1 MYQFNIYYLRF
12 FTTIISILCFFNILY
27 SYYFNLYLNI
37 DAYFYTF
44 LISLIPLLSFL
55 IKSSDV
61 KKVSIYYKIQTVI
74 LGYFTL
80 PVIIALPYYLSI
92 YNISFIDA
100 YFESISGFTSTGFTI
115 FENIKHLDESIIIWR
130 SSSQWIGGL
139 YFLFSILLLIDI
151 FDDNLKK
158 TITNFLSFN
167 SSEIFKQFSKILI
180 FYILLTL
187 IIFFIYNIFEFR
199 SFISLNLALSVISSG
214 GFLPTNNLSSILN
227 NELKINLFSLTL
239 LISFFGLFFLY
250 NIFLIKNK
258 GLKSIQEDLYLL
270 FYLLFVYSIFFIFS
284 DKNIDFNYL
293 FLAISS
299 SVSNVGISLE
309 KTPQKFAF
317 IFLLL
322 IIVGGS
328 FFSTSSGLRFVK
340 IYSLIKFSINEL
352 ISHSKPKNIFLNK
365 LAFSDKNM
373 NLDDFYK
380 YFLTIIIF
388 IISLIILSSILSIM
402 GLSIDEAFKLSI
414 LTLMNTVNST
424 MTGLPNFN
432 FQEINH
438 ISKYSLILFMIIGR
452 VELIT
457 ILILCKKFFFK
468 N

>member
-44 LISLIPLLSFL
+44 LISLIPLLSFF
-55 IKSSDV
+55 IKLYNV

-80 PVIIALPYYLSI
+80 PMIIALPYYLSI
-92 YNISFIDA
+92 YNITFIDA

-187 IIFFIYNIFEFR
+187 IIFLIYNIFEFR

-239 LISFFGLFFLY
+239 LISFFGLFFIY
-250 NIFLIKNK
+250 NVFLIKNK

-284 DKNIDFNYL
+284 DKSIDFNYL

>member
-1 MYQFNIYYLRF
+1 MFQFNIYYLRF

-37 DAYFYTF
+37 DAYFYTL

-55 IKSSDV
+55 FKFSDF
-61 KKVSIYYKIQTVI
+61 KKVSIYFKIQTVI
-74 LGYFTL
+74 LGYFIL
-80 PVIIALPYYLSI
+80 PIIIALPYYLSI
-92 YNISFIDA
+92 YNIPFIDS

-115 FENIKHLDESIIIWR
+115 FENIKHLDESIVIWR
-130 SSSQWIGGL
+130 STSQWIGGL

-167 SSEIFKQFSKILI
+167 SSEIFKQFFKILV
-180 FYILLTL
+180 FYIFLTL
-187 IIFFIYNIFEFR
+187 IIFIILNIFEFR

-227 NELKINLFSLTL
+227 TELKINLFSITL

-250 NIFLIKNK
+250 NIFLIKKK

-270 FYLLFVYSIFFIFS
+270 FYLFFVYSIFFIFS
-284 DKNIDFNYL
+284 DKSIDFNYL

-309 KTPQKFAF
+309 KTPQNFTF

-388 IISLIILSSILSIM
+388 IISLIVLSSILSIS
-402 GLSIDEAFKLSI
+402 GLSIDKAFKLSI
-414 LTLMNTVNST
+414 LTIMNTVNST

-432 FQEINH
+432 FQEINY
-438 ISKYSLILFMIIGR
+438 IPKYSLILFMIIGR

>member
-92 YNISFIDA
+92 YNITFIDA

>member
-92 YNISFIDA
+92 YNITFIDA

-187 IIFFIYNIFEFR
+187 IIFLIYNIFDFR

-388 IISLIILSSILSIM
+388 VISLIILSSILSIM

>member
-167 SSEIFKQFSKILI
+167 SSEIFKQFSKILV

-187 IIFFIYNIFEFR
+187 IIFLIYNIFEFR

-250 NIFLIKNK
+250 NVFLIKNK

>member
-250 NIFLIKNK
+250 NVFLIKNK

-452 VELIT
+452 IELLT
-457 ILILCKKFFFK
+457 ILLLIKKFLFK
-468 N
+468 S

>member
-250 NIFLIKNK
+250 NVFLIKNK

-457 ILILCKKFFFK
+457 MLILCKKFFFK

>member
-1 MYQFNIYYLRF
+1 MYQFNIFYLRF
-12 FTTIISILCFFNILY
+12 FTTIISVLSFFNILY
-27 SYYFNLYLNI
+27 SYYFNLYLNL
-37 DAYFYTF
+37 DAYFYTL

-55 IKSSDV
+55 IKFRDL

-74 LGYFTL
+74 LGYFLL
-80 PVIIALPYYLSI
+80 PVIISLPYYLSI
-92 YNISFIDA
+92 YNITFIDA

-187 IIFFIYNIFEFR
+187 MIFLIFNFFEFR
-199 SFISLNLALSVISSG
+199 SFTSLNLALSVISSG

-227 NELKINLFSLTL
+227 TELKINLFSLTL
-239 LISFFGLFFLY
+239 LISFFGLFFIY
-250 NIFLIKNK
+250 NVFLIKNK

-284 DKNIDFNYL
+284 EKSIDFNYL

-388 IISLIILSSILSIM
+388 IISLIILSSILSIT

>member
-55 IKSSDV
+55 IKSFDV

-250 NIFLIKNK
+250 NVFLIKNK

>member
-12 FTTIISILCFFNILY
+12 FTTIISVLCFFNILY

-37 DAYFYTF
+37 DAYFYTL
-44 LISLIPLLSFL
+44 LICLIPLLSFL

-80 PVIIALPYYLSI
+80 PALIALPYYLSI
-92 YNISFIDA
+92 YNITFIDA
-100 YFESISGFTSTGFTI
+100 YFESISGFTSTGFTT

-187 IIFFIYNIFEFR
+187 IIFFIYNIFDFR

-227 NELKINLFSLTL
+227 TELKINLFSLTL
-239 LISFFGLFFLY
+239 LISFFGLFFIY
-250 NIFLIKNK
+250 NVFLIKNK

-270 FYLLFVYSIFFIFS
+270 FYLLFIYSIFFIFS

-365 LAFSDKNM
+365 LAFSEKNM
-373 NLDDFYK
+373 NLNDFYK

-402 GLSIDEAFKLSI
+402 GLSIDKAFKLSI

>member
-92 YNISFIDA
+92 YNITFIDA

-250 NIFLIKNK
+250 NVFLIKNK

-309 KTPQKFAF
+309 RTPQKFAF

-438 ISKYSLILFMIIGR
+438 ISKYSLIFFMIIGR

>member
-250 NIFLIKNK
+250 NVFLIKNK

-388 IISLIILSSILSIM
+388 ISSLIVLSSILSIM
-402 GLSIDEAFKLSI
+402 GLPIDEAFKLSI

-432 FQEINH
+432 FQEITQTCNNGFNL
-438 ISKYSLILFMIIGR
+438 ISKF
-452 VELIT
+452 V
-457 ILILCKKFFFK
+457 CWC
-468 N
+468 

>member
-250 NIFLIKNK
+250 NVFLIKNK

-402 GLSIDEAFKLSI
+402 GLSIDEAYKLSI

-432 FQEINH
+432 FQEINN

>member
-1 MYQFNIYYLRF
+1 MYQFNIFYLRF

-74 LGYFTL
+74 FGYFTL
-80 PVIIALPYYLSI
+80 PLIIALPYYLSI
-92 YNISFIDA
+92 YNITFIDA

-250 NIFLIKNK
+250 NVFLIKNK

>member
-44 LISLIPLLSFL
+44 IISLIPLLSFL
-55 IKSSDV
+55 IKSSDL

>member
-37 DAYFYTF
+37 DAYFYTL
-44 LISLIPLLSFL
+44 LISLTPLLSFF

-80 PVIIALPYYLSI
+80 PIIIALPYYLSI

-250 NIFLIKNK
+250 NVFLIKNK

-340 IYSLIKFSINEL
+340 LYSLIKFSINEL

>member
-250 NIFLIKNK
+250 NVFLIKNK

-388 IISLIILSSILSIM
+388 IISLIILSSILSIT

>member
-1 MYQFNIYYLRF
+1 MYQFNIFYLRF
-12 FTTIISILCFFNILY
+12 FTTIISVLCFFNILY
-27 SYYFNLYLNI
+27 SYYFNLYLNL
-37 DAYFYTF
+37 DSYFYTL

-55 IKSSDV
+55 IKSFDV

-74 LGYFTL
+74 LGYFIL
-80 PVIIALPYYLSI
+80 PVIISLPYYFSI

-227 NELKINLFSLTL
+227 NELKINLFSFTL

-250 NIFLIKNK
+250 NVFLIKNK

-388 IISLIILSSILSIM
+388 IISLIILSSILSIT

>member
-80 PVIIALPYYLSI
+80 PVIIALPYFLSI

-250 NIFLIKNK
+250 NVFLIKNK

>member
-44 LISLIPLLSFL
+44 LISLTPLLSFL
-55 IKSSDV
+55 IKSSDL

-92 YNISFIDA
+92 YNITFIDA

-167 SSEIFKQFSKILI
+167 SSEIFKQFSKILV

-187 IIFFIYNIFEFR
+187 IIFLIYNIFEFR

-250 NIFLIKNK
+250 NVFLIKNK

>member
-92 YNISFIDA
+92 YNITFIDA

-250 NIFLIKNK
+250 NVFLIKNK

-309 KTPQKFAF
+309 RTPQKFAF

-457 ILILCKKFFFK
+457 MLILCKKFFFK

>member
-187 IIFFIYNIFEFR
+187 IIFLIYNIFEFR

-250 NIFLIKNK
+250 NVFLIKNK
-258 GLKSIQEDLYLL
+258 GLKSIQEDLYL
-270 FYLLFVYSIFFIFS
+270 
-284 DKNIDFNYL
+284 
-293 FLAISS
+293 
-299 SVSNVGISLE
+299 
-309 KTPQKFAF
+309 
-317 IFLLL
+317 
-322 IIVGGS
+322 II
-328 FFSTSSGLRFVK
+328 L
-340 IYSLIKFSINEL
+340 
-352 ISHSKPKNIFLNK
+352 
-365 LAFSDKNM
+365 
-373 NLDDFYK
+373 
-380 YFLTIIIF
+380 F
-388 IISLIILSSILSIM
+388 IICLL
-402 GLSIDEAFKLSI
+402 
-414 LTLMNTVNST
+414 
-424 MTGLPNFN
+424 NFL
-432 FQEINH
+432 
-438 ISKYSLILFMIIGR
+438 Y
-452 VELIT
+452 
-457 ILILCKKFFFK
+457 FFR
-468 N
+468 

>member
-1 MYQFNIYYLRF
+1 M
-12 FTTIISILCFFNILY
+12 
-27 SYYFNLYLNI
+27 
-37 DAYFYTF
+37 
-44 LISLIPLLSFL
+44 LSFL
-55 IKSSDV
+55 IKSSDL

-92 YNISFIDA
+92 YNITFIDA

-250 NIFLIKNK
+250 NVFLIKNK